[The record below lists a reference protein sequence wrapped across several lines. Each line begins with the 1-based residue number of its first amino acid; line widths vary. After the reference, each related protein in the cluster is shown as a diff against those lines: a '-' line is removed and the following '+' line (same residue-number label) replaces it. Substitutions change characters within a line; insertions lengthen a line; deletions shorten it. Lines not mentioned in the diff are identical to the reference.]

1 MSTYIA
7 AAEGGACGGLV
18 VRVPAS
24 KSPVPGANLGP
35 GPPHIVVC
43 GPQLTLYCK
52 TVINKVLNPRS
63 RWAVNLYE
71 KIYIAAAWH
80 YVSIYK

>member
-24 KSPVPGANLGP
+24 KSPVPGSNLGP
-35 GPPHIVVC
+35 GPPHCVVC
-43 GPQLTLYCK
+43 GPQLTLYGK
-52 TVINKVLNPRS
+52 TVINKV
-63 RWAVNLYE
+63 
-71 KIYIAAAWH
+71 
-80 YVSIYK
+80 